1 MKYRCYGCMNEY
13 QMDSW
18 VCPNCGYDQRTLSDN
33 ALHMRPGSLLS
44 NRYLIGKVLGFGG
57 FGVTYLAWDHVLQ
70 QRVAIKEY
78 LPSEFATRAAGK
90 TEVTI
95 FSGNKAQQFADGMR
109 KFVEEAKRLA
119 KFQNEQGIVRIYDS
133 FEANNTAY
141 IIMEFLDGETLED
154 YLKRVGKVPVEKA
167 IEMLSPVIKSLE
179 TVHKAGI
186 IHRDIAPDNIFLT
199 NDGQVKLIDFGAA
212 RHATTSH
219 SRSLTVIIKP
229 GYSPEE
235 QYRSRGDQGPHT
247 DVYALAAVLYRMI
260 TGETPPDA
268 LERRAYMENKKKDT
282 LIPPSKYC
290 KINKNQEN
298 AILNA
303 MNIYAES
310 RTGTAETLLNDLT
323 SSAQIRRIKG
333 KIKVLDL
340 MKWPLW
346 VKITV
351 PTLGITAI
359 TAFVLLF
366 TGVIDFGG
374 NPLQVFTLGS
384 DSVRVPNVV
393 NSSIGVAQEK
403 LEQNDLL
410 SIISGREV
418 SETVPANMVLRQGID
433 AGSVVDKGTEID
445 LYISAA
451 PEIDVEPGLMPDL
464 SYYTEEEA
472 RSTLEDL
479 GAETLV
485 EYEFSDDVAE
495 GLVIRSSIGY
505 GEPLPEN
512 EPVILYVSQ
521 GRNPAASE
529 ESGDDEQNAS
539 AQLNRSSLSL
549 FVGDSVSLSASGG
562 DGTFDWS
569 SSNPSVAFV
578 ENGTVTALGKGSA
591 IITVTSKGSSAD
603 CAVTVQD
610 YSIALNESELNLFA
624 GESKTLSVSG
634 APAGSSVTWNSSNS
648 SVATVNDGNVI
659 AHSNGSCTVT
669 ASFSKA
675 NHTYN
680 TSCTV
685 NVKASGVSLSKTSLS
700 SMYVGDIETI
710 SASTYPAGRNVTWS
724 TSNSRIA
731 TVSNGRITAL
741 SAGSATITA
750 SCSYGGVTY
759 SETCSVTVRAVSL
772 SLSTS
777 ELSMMVGENENLTA
791 TSSPG
796 GVNVTWSSSNNSVA
810 SVNSS
815 GKVSA
820 IGSGSATIASKITVN
835 GHSYTATCHVT
846 VEEPHIQIS
855 SSSLSMN
862 VGDTESLSAS
872 VFPNGSYITW
882 SSSNT
887 DVATV
892 NNSGIITAISSGS
905 ATVAAQIKV
914 SGKNYSSTCQVTV
927 SPPSVQLSTHNLSMM
942 IGDSETLS
950 ATVTPSGT
958 HVSWESSN
966 TDVATV
972 YQGGKIAANGKGN
985 ATITAKIKI
994 NGITYSDSCN
1004 VVVEQKAS
1012 PPSGY
1017 KLSAMAMDYHSSDFT
1032 LGGPGSMCQLS
1043 LSTLDYNERDYS
1055 TVKLYIQRPDGS
1067 TVSEGS
1073 SNNGTGTWIYTFD
1086 QIGTYI
1092 VYGEVSN
1099 EYGTYKGSSN
1109 ESCIKI
1115 FIVEG
1120 EPVTTITYY

>member
-95 FSGNKAQQFADGMR
+95 FSGNKAQQFADGMN
-109 KFVEEAKRLA
+109 KFIEEAKRLA

-141 IIMEFLDGETLED
+141 IIMEFLDGETLAD
-154 YLKRVGKVPVEKA
+154 YLKRVGKVPVEQA
-167 IEMLSPVIKSLE
+167 IELLSPVINSLE

-212 RHATTSH
+212 RYATTSH

-260 TGETPPDA
+260 TGEVPPDA

-282 LIPPSKYC
+282 LVPPSKYC

-366 TGVIDFGG
+366 TGAIDFGG

-384 DSVRVPNVV
+384 NSVRVPNVV

-451 PEIDVEPGLMPDL
+451 PEIEVEPGLMPDL
-464 SYYTEEEA
+464 SYYTEAEA
-472 RSTLEDL
+472 KSALESL

-521 GRNPAASE
+521 GRDPAASE
-529 ESGDDEQNAS
+529 ESSDDEPDGS
-539 AQLNRSSLSL
+539 VQLNRSSLSI
-549 FVGDSVSLSASGG
+549 FVGDSVSLSATGG
-562 DGTFDWS
+562 DESFDWS
-569 SSNPSVAFV
+569 SSNSSVASV

-591 IITVTSKGSSAD
+591 TITVTSNGSSAT
-603 CAVTVQD
+603 CSVTVQD
-610 YSIALNESELNLFA
+610 YSIVLNESELNLIA

-634 APAGSSVTWNSSNS
+634 APAGSSVTWSSSNS
-648 SVATVNDGNVI
+648 GVATVNGGTVNAVGNGTSTISATVSISGRAFSDSCVVNVTSGSISLSKTNVELFPGGNETISATTTPGGKSVSWSSSDTSVATV
-659 AHSNGSCTVT
+659 
-669 ASFSKA
+669 
-675 NHTYN
+675 
-680 TSCTV
+680 
-685 NVKASGVSLSKTSLS
+685 SG
-700 SMYVGDIETI
+700 
-710 SASTYPAGRNVTWS
+710 
-724 TSNSRIA
+724 
-731 TVSNGRITAL
+731 GRITAV
-741 SAGSATITA
+741 SAGSTKITA
-750 SCSYGGVTY
+750 SFTYAEKTY
-759 SETCSVTVRAVSL
+759 SQSCSVVVNPLSQPTASPEKDPQADNTLHFWNLQFQDSHITLTVGSDYIATLNPYKYS
-772 SLSTS
+772 
-777 ELSMMVGENENLTA
+777 GEGEVNLY
-791 TSSPG
+791 
-796 GVNVTWSSSNNSVA
+796 WR
-810 SVNSS
+810 
-815 GKVSA
+815 
-820 IGSGSATIASKITVN
+820 
-835 GHSYTATCHVT
+835 
-846 VEEPHIQIS
+846 
-855 SSSLSMN
+855 
-862 VGDTESLSAS
+862 
-872 VFPNGSYITW
+872 
-882 SSSNT
+882 SSNT
-887 DVATV
+887 SVVQVSTNEKV
-892 NNSGIITAISSGS
+892 YKSGDGYLPGGS
-905 ATVAAQIKV
+905 IKAV
-914 SGKNYSSTCQVTV
+914 GVG
-927 SPPSVQLSTHNLSMM
+927 H
-942 IGDSETLS
+942 
-950 ATVTPSGT
+950 ATVTMTIDSTEISYEVTVTEEESQMACNNCGVNEQGYLYGT
-958 HVSWESSN
+958 ISSN
-966 TDVATV
+966 YTISSVLVAVKDTPEPAKLTSGGIGINGGQYTIDFAQHNISIAEYINNNYGTPSTGKVYYINIVATDESRGSIITESDVFNYQFMYV
-972 YQGGKIAANGKGN
+972 Y
-985 ATITAKIKI
+985 
-994 NGITYSDSCN
+994 
-1004 VVVEQKAS
+1004 
-1012 PPSGY
+1012 P
-1017 KLSAMAMDYHSSDFT
+1017 
-1032 LGGPGSMCQLS
+1032 
-1043 LSTLDYNERDYS
+1043 
-1055 TVKLYIQRPDGS
+1055 
-1067 TVSEGS
+1067 
-1073 SNNGTGTWIYTFD
+1073 
-1086 QIGTYI
+1086 
-1092 VYGEVSN
+1092 
-1099 EYGTYKGSSN
+1099 
-1109 ESCIKI
+1109 
-1115 FIVEG
+1115 
-1120 EPVTTITYY
+1120 

>member
-95 FSGNKAQQFADGMR
+95 FSGNKAQQFADGMN
-109 KFVEEAKRLA
+109 KFIEEAKRLA

-141 IIMEFLDGETLED
+141 IIMEFLDGETLAD
-154 YLKRVGKVPVEKA
+154 YLKRVGKVPVEQA
-167 IEMLSPVIKSLE
+167 IELLSPVINSLE

-212 RHATTSH
+212 RYATTSH

-260 TGETPPDA
+260 TGEVPPDA

-282 LIPPSKYC
+282 LVPPSKYC

-384 DSVRVPNVV
+384 NSVRVPNVV

-451 PEIDVEPGLMPDL
+451 PEIEVEPGLMPDL
-464 SYYTEEEA
+464 SYYTEAEA
-472 RSTLEDL
+472 KSALESL

-521 GRNPAASE
+521 GRDPAASE
-529 ESGDDEQNAS
+529 ESSDDEPDGS
-539 AQLNRSSLSL
+539 VQLNRSSLSI
-549 FVGDSVSLSASGG
+549 FVGDSVSLSATGG
-562 DGTFDWS
+562 DESFDWS
-569 SSNPSVAFV
+569 SSNSSVASV

-591 IITVTSKGSSAD
+591 TITVTSNGSSAT
-603 CAVTVQD
+603 CSVTVQD
-610 YSIALNESELNLFA
+610 YSIVLNESELNLIA

-634 APAGSSVTWNSSNS
+634 APAGSSVTWSSSNS
-648 SVATVNDGNVI
+648 GVATVNGGTVNAVGNGTSTISATVSIGGRAFSDSCVVRVTSGSISLSKTNVELFPGGSETISATTTPSGRSVSWSSSDTSVATV
-659 AHSNGSCTVT
+659 
-669 ASFSKA
+669 
-675 NHTYN
+675 
-680 TSCTV
+680 
-685 NVKASGVSLSKTSLS
+685 SG
-700 SMYVGDIETI
+700 
-710 SASTYPAGRNVTWS
+710 
-724 TSNSRIA
+724 
-731 TVSNGRITAL
+731 GRITAI
-741 SAGSATITA
+741 SNGIVTITA
-750 SCSYGGVTY
+750 TFTYGGKTYTDSCSVVVLYAIISLSESDISMDIGDNFQLSANTTPSNIQVTWETSNAGV
-759 SETCSVTVRAVSL
+759 VTVDNGYIHAQ
-772 SLSTS
+772 
-777 ELSMMVGENENLTA
+777 
-791 TSSPG
+791 
-796 GVNVTWSSSNNSVA
+796 
-810 SVNSS
+810 
-815 GKVSA
+815 
-820 IGSGSATIASKITVN
+820 GSGSAVITATITVN
-835 GHSYTATCHVT
+835 GHQHKDTCMVT
-846 VEEPHIQIS
+846 VSTPSIFLS
-855 SSSLSMN
+855 SSSLSMET
-862 VGDTESLSAS
+862 GETQSLSATVIPS
-872 VFPNGSYITW
+872 GTPVSW
-882 SSSNT
+882 SSSNES
-887 DVATV
+887 VAIVNSNGTV
-892 NNSGIITAISSGS
+892 IAVSAGSVKITARISVNGRTYTASC
-905 ATVAAQIKV
+905 TIE
-914 SGKNYSSTCQVTV
+914 VTE
-927 SPPSVQLSTHNLSMM
+927 
-942 IGDSETLS
+942 SES
-950 ATVTPSGT
+950 
-958 HVSWESSN
+958 
-966 TDVATV
+966 
-972 YQGGKIAANGKGN
+972 Q
-985 ATITAKIKI
+985 
-994 NGITYSDSCN
+994 
-1004 VVVEQKAS
+1004 S

-1017 KLSAMAMDYHSSDFT
+1017 YISVSNYDEFDIIDGKPTYTKYTDAYGGAVVNIRVEPYDDNYTRIDFFRDGQQ
-1032 LGGPGSMCQLS
+1032 LEIQSIGS
-1043 LSTLDYNERDYS
+1043 RDPRS
-1055 TVKLYIQRPDGS
+1055 KTFSQIVNS
-1067 TVSEGS
+1067 
-1073 SNNGTGTWIYTFD
+1073 TGTWIFFAKITNDYGSYT
-1086 QIGTYI
+1086 
-1092 VYGEVSN
+1092 
-1099 EYGTYKGSSN
+1099 GSLSS
-1109 ESCIKI
+1109 SCIWVRVI
-1115 FIVEG
+1115 EA
-1120 EPVTTITYY
+1120 P

>member
-1 MKYRCYGCMNEY
+1 MKHRCYGCMNEY
-13 QMDSW
+13 QTDSW
-18 VCPNCGYDQRTLSDN
+18 ICPNCGYDQRTSPEN

-44 NRYLIGKVLGFGG
+44 NRFLIGKVLGFGG

-90 TEVTI
+90 TEVTV

-479 GAETLV
+479 WAETLV

-512 EPVILYVSQ
+512 EPVVLYVSQ
-521 GRNPAASE
+521 GRDPAASE
-529 ESGDDEQNAS
+529 ESSDDEPDGS
-539 AQLNRSSLSL
+539 VQLNRSSLSL
-549 FVGDSVSLSASGG
+549 FVGDSVFLSTTGG
-562 DGTFDWS
+562 DGPLDWS
-569 SSNPSVAFV
+569 SSNPGVASV
-578 ENGTVTALGKGSA
+578 ENGTVTAVGKGSTT
-591 IITVTSKGSSAD
+591 ITVTSGDSSAS
-603 CAVTVQD
+603 CTVTVQD
-610 YSIALNESELNLFA
+610 YSISLSKPELNMIA
-624 GESKTLSVSG
+624 GESQSLAVSG
-634 APAGSSVTWNSSNS
+634 VPSESNVSWSTSNS
-648 SVATVNDGNVI
+648 SVATVNGGTVTAVSNGNSTITVQVTINGRTFSDTCVVNVTSGSISLSKTNVELFPGGSETISATTTPSGRSASWSSSDTNVATVNGGRISAVSAGSTIITASFTYGGKTYSQQCNVHVGNASVTLSHSSVSLSPNKSTQVI
-659 AHSNGSCTVT
+659 AYTNPDGQQVSWSSADPNIATVINGTITAVNSGQTVIT
-669 ASFSKA
+669 ASFSVQGI
-675 NHTYN
+675 TFSD
-680 TSCTV
+680 SCSV
-685 NVKASGVSLSKTSLS
+685 YVSEPEFSLSPS
-700 SMYVGDIETI
+700 
-710 SASTYPAGRNVTWS
+710 
-724 TSNSRIA
+724 
-731 TVSNGRITAL
+731 
-741 SAGSATITA
+741 
-750 SCSYGGVTY
+750 
-759 SETCSVTVRAVSL
+759 SL
-772 SLSTS
+772 SLD
-777 ELSMMVGENENLTA
+777 EGENASISIDGNVTFSLRDIKW
-791 TSSPG
+791 TSSNP
-796 GVNVTWSSSNNSVA
+796 SVA
-810 SVNSS
+810 SVSDY
-815 GKVSA
+815 GRVSA
-820 IGSGSATIASKITVN
+820 VSGGNAV
-835 GHSYTATCHVT
+835 
-846 VEEPHIQIS
+846 
-855 SSSLSMN
+855 
-862 VGDTESLSAS
+862 
-872 VFPNGSYITW
+872 
-882 SSSNT
+882 
-887 DVATV
+887 
-892 NNSGIITAISSGS
+892 ITAVVTYKSNQYQLTCNVKVREKVYGYSIS
-905 ATVAAQIKV
+905 VE
-914 SGKNYSSTCQVTV
+914 YSSVPAYSWFYINVVPTEPGWDEIHLYYIKPDGTTSNYMLHSQSKTANYYYCYDEGPFSAFAEIIYPDGTRYTG
-927 SPPSVQLSTHNLSMM
+927 SEPS
-942 IGDSETLS
+942 EY
-950 ATVTPSGT
+950 
-958 HVSWESSN
+958 VSWNVTSRDRDSS
-966 TDVATV
+966 
-972 YQGGKIAANGKGN
+972 
-985 ATITAKIKI
+985 
-994 NGITYSDSCN
+994 
-1004 VVVEQKAS
+1004 
-1012 PPSGY
+1012 
-1017 KLSAMAMDYHSSDFT
+1017 MD
-1032 LGGPGSMCQLS
+1032 
-1043 LSTLDYNERDYS
+1043 
-1055 TVKLYIQRPDGS
+1055 
-1067 TVSEGS
+1067 
-1073 SNNGTGTWIYTFD
+1073 
-1086 QIGTYI
+1086 
-1092 VYGEVSN
+1092 VSN
-1099 EYGTYKGSSN
+1099 MEKPATW
-1109 ESCIKI
+1109 
-1115 FIVEG
+1115 
-1120 EPVTTITYY
+1120 